1 MPLKSLNMKK
11 VLFSIFFFAVLIAGA
26 SAQKADCSKS
36 CGSKSAS
43 ASSCQAKAGTAT
55 TASVDEAAAA
65 AKLASTD
72 KTIESRTCP
81 VSGTVSYFRK
91 EAQPGGGVK
100 QVDLQYD
107 ATSNTFVNV
116 APSTMKG
123 QEGCGSAS
131 KSASSGKSC
140 CAGKATNASGNNA
153 AGCCSGKAQKTATK
167 SN

>member
-1 MPLKSLNMKK
+1 MKK
-11 VLFSIFFFAVLIAGA
+11 VLFSIFFFAVLIAGV

-43 ASSCQAKAGTAT
+43 AASCQAKAGAT
-55 TASVDEAAAA
+55 STASADETAAAA
-65 AKLASTD
+65 AKLASMD

-91 EAQPGGGVK
+91 EAQPDGGVK

-107 ATSNTFVNV
+107 AASNTFVNV

-123 QEGCGSAS
+123 QESCGSGA
-131 KSASSGKSC
+131 KSASSSKSC
-140 CAGKATNASGNNA
+140 CAGKATNASASGKS
-153 AGCCSGKAQKTATK
+153 AGCCAGKAQKTATK

>member
-1 MPLKSLNMKK
+1 MKK

-26 SAQKADCSKS
+26 SAQKADCSKP

-43 ASSCQAKAGTAT
+43 TSTTSCQAKAGAT
-55 TASVDEAAAA
+55 STASADEAAAA
-65 AKLASTD
+65 AKLASMD

-107 ATSNTFVNV
+107 AASNTFVNV

-123 QEGCGSAS
+123 QEGCGNEA
-131 KSASSGKSC
+131 KSASSSKSC
-140 CAGKATNASGNNA
+140 CAGKATNASASGKS
-153 AGCCSGKAQKTATK
+153 AGCCSGKSQKTATK

>member
-1 MPLKSLNMKK
+1 MKK

-26 SAQKADCSKS
+26 SAQKADCSKP

-43 ASSCQAKAGTAT
+43 AASCQAKAGAT
-55 TASVDEAAAA
+55 TSTASADEAAAA
-65 AKLASTD
+65 AKLASMD

-131 KSASSGKSC
+131 KSASSSKSC
-140 CAGKATNASGNNA
+140 CAGKATNASASGKS